1 MGRRFEGWAPPAR
14 VWGPWI
20 EIAAQ
25 IGGPLSWSVDFETMS
40 KAKSSFDAEIVY
52 WQGNEQKSDIVAGP
66 GSHWFVAGICACVTR
81 IRFRSHTVGQIVS
94 INISP

>member
-1 MGRRFEGWAPPAR
+1 MSRRFEGWAPPGR

-25 IGGPLSWSVDFETMS
+25 IGGPLSWNVEFETLS
-40 KAKSSFDAEIVY
+40 KAQSSFDAEIVY
-52 WQGNEQKSDIVAGP
+52 WQGSDIVVGP
-66 GSHWFVAGICACVTR
+66 GRHRFVAGICACVAR

-94 INISP
+94 ATVSP